1 MDVVDF
7 RSCEYF
13 FLPVNPLCTTSN
25 TTTIPITTTTTT
37 TNLSQ

>member
-13 FLPVNPLCTTSN
+13 FLPANPLC
-25 TTTIPITTTTTT
+25 TTTTTT
-37 TNLSQ
+37 TIPNNN